1 MIHPSYVDLM
11 QAVNSQVE
19 EGEEPVISSRYSIVM
34 ATARRARQLIAGDEA
49 LVRAKGSTK
58 PLSIAVEE
66 LNQQEVKILTEADK
80 EEMRRRIAEELELE
94 SEDAA
99 DHDSD
104 ADVDT
109 EAEADAQEDGEEEED
124 EEDEA

>member
-19 EGEEPVISSRYSIVM
+19 DGEEPVISSRYSIVM
-34 ATARRARQLIAGDEA
+34 ATARRARQLIAGDDP
-49 LVRAKGSTK
+49 LVRARSSTK

-80 EEMRRRIAEELELE
+80 EEMRRQIAEELALE
-94 SEDAA
+94 AEDAA
-99 DHDSD
+99 
-104 ADVDT
+104 
-109 EAEADAQEDGEEEED
+109 EAETENKPAGE
-124 EEDEA
+124 

>member
-19 EGEEPVISSRYSIVM
+19 EGDEPVISSRYSIVM
-34 ATARRARQLIAGDEA
+34 ATARRARQLIAGDDP

-66 LNQQEVKILTEADK
+66 LNRQEVRILTEEDK
-80 EEMRRRIAEELELE
+80 EEMRRQIAEELALE
-94 SEDAA
+94 EAAAEDRK
-99 DHDSD
+99 
-104 ADVDT
+104 
-109 EAEADAQEDGEEEED
+109 EEEEED
-124 EEDEA
+124 EA

>member
-94 SEDAA
+94 SGDAA

-104 ADVDT
+104 ADADT

>member
-34 ATARRARQLIAGDEA
+34 ATARRARQIVAGDMP

-66 LNQQEVKILTEADK
+66 LNQQEVRILTEEDK
-80 EEMRRRIAEELELE
+80 EEMRRQLEEELLREEAEEEQE
-94 SEDAA
+94 EDAG
-99 DHDSD
+99 
-104 ADVDT
+104 
-109 EAEADAQEDGEEEED
+109 Q
-124 EEDEA
+124 EDEA

>member
-19 EGEEPVISSRYSIVM
+19 EGDEPVISSRYSIVM
-34 ATARRARQLIAGDEA
+34 ATARRARQLIAGDDP

-66 LNQQEVKILTEADK
+66 LNQQEVKILTEEDK
-80 EEMRRRIAEELELE
+80 EEMRRQIAEELALE
-94 SEDAA
+94 EAAAEDRK
-99 DHDSD
+99 
-104 ADVDT
+104 
-109 EAEADAQEDGEEEED
+109 EEEEED
-124 EEDEA
+124 EA

>member
-19 EGEEPVISSRYSIVM
+19 EGDEPVISSRYSIVM

-66 LNQQEVKILTEADK
+66 LNQQEVKILTEEDK
-80 EEMRRRIAEELELE
+80 EEMRRQIAEEQALEE
-94 SEDAA
+94 AAAEENGEGNAEDK
-99 DHDSD
+99 D
-104 ADVDT
+104 
-109 EAEADAQEDGEEEED
+109 
-124 EEDEA
+124 

>member
-19 EGEEPVISSRYSIVM
+19 EGDEPVISSRYSIVM
-34 ATARRARQLIAGDEA
+34 ATARRARQLIAGDDP

-66 LNQQEVKILTEADK
+66 LNRQEVRILTEEDK
-80 EEMRRRIAEELELE
+80 EEMRRQIAEELALE
-94 SEDAA
+94 EAA
-99 DHDSD
+99 
-104 ADVDT
+104 
-109 EAEADAQEDGEEEED
+109 AEESIEEEE
-124 EEDEA
+124 ECEA